1 MILSTA
7 TIKNIAGRNGYIQRR
22 EEASN
27 TLFFKSDNLVPPDGG
42 YPTLINVFYTTGGIM
57 TKLSHPTRGYNQL
70 WRSDAY
76 DSVDSLDAIFAN
88 PRLHTGQ
95 GYRQASSA
103 KRGCIGCGI
112 LKKKVDYSKNQWR
125 KGPGSAKCSN
135 CIQQKKGNRNHQQR
149 EETVGIMLGG
159 IGTEYTE
166 PAVPATNAIS
176 HPRDIRWNTIN
187 DAITRD
193 ANGCDK
199 TSPTIRCDCCAPVY
213 YCSER
218 CKRSHMMEHSEDCRS
233 REELCFLTQ
242 DSDPNLNSGLCNA
255 HPSILSQM
263 RHYAMATML
272 SGSRD
277 ISKLLLQAEAIHQ
290 ADENWDRA
298 IETYQNILMLSGD
311 NGENASAS
319 ELR

>member
-7 TIKNIAGRNGYIQRR
+7 IIKNIAGRNGYIQRR

-27 TLFFKSDNLVPPDGG
+27 TLFFKSENLVPPDGG

-76 DSVDSLDAIFAN
+76 DSVDTLDAIFAN

-95 GYRQASSA
+95 GYRQASGA

-125 KGPGSAKCSN
+125 KGSGSAKCSN
-135 CIQQKKGNRNHQQR
+135 SIEQKKGNRNQQQR
-149 EETVGIMLGG
+149 EETVG
-159 IGTEYTE
+159 
-166 PAVPATNAIS
+166 TNAIV
-176 HPRDIRWNTIN
+176 HPSDIRWNTIN
-187 DAITRD
+187 DAITCD

-213 YCSER
+213 YCSEK

-242 DSDPNLNSGLCNA
+242 ESDPNLNSGLCNA

-290 ADENWDRA
+290 ADENWGRA
-298 IETYQNILMLSGD
+298 IQTYKDILELGGD
-311 NGENASAS
+311 EGENAYSS
-319 ELR
+319 EWR

>member
-1 MILSTA
+1 
-7 TIKNIAGRNGYIQRR
+7 
-22 EEASN
+22 
-27 TLFFKSDNLVPPDGG
+27 
-42 YPTLINVFYTTGGIM
+42 M

-112 LKKKVDYSKNQWR
+112 LKKKADYSKNQWR

-159 IGTEYTE
+159 IGIEYTE

-187 DAITRD
+187 DAITCD

-233 REELCFLTQ
+233 REELRFLTQ